1 MLHEPEE
8 FGTLIAVRDGQI
20 SVVTCEACGCRLQR
34 DGAVADA
41 WRHFGALG
49 GRDARS
55 HRTACIDLPHDAFGR
70 VAIPA

>member
-1 MLHEPEE
+1 MFESEEPRNP
-8 FGTLIAVRDGQI
+8 LAVRDGQI
-20 SVVTCEACGCRLQR
+20 SVITCEACGCRLQP
-34 DGAVADA
+34 DPEEGA

-55 HRTACIDLPHDAFGR
+55 HRTACIDLPHDAYGR

>member
-1 MLHEPEE
+1 MLQEPQK
-8 FGTLIAVRDGQI
+8 LVPVMAVRDGQM
-20 SVVTCEACGCRLQR
+20 SVVTCNACGCRLQPDVVE
-34 DGAVADA
+34 DGM

-55 HRTACIDLPHDAFGR
+55 HLVPCVDQLHDASGR

>member
-1 MLHEPEE
+1 MLQEPQALRS
-8 FGTLIAVRDGQI
+8 TTAVRDGQFTA
-20 SVVTCEACGCRLQR
+20 VTCGACGCRLQPAEGE
-34 DGAVADA
+34 DGL

-55 HRTACIDLPHDAFGR
+55 HRVPCVDLLHDALGR

>member
-1 MLHEPEE
+1 MLQEPQELR
-8 FGTLIAVRDGQI
+8 TTTAVRDGQI
-20 SVVTCEACGCRLQR
+20 AVVTCNACGCRLQSDPEE
-34 DGAVADA
+34 DGM

-55 HRTACIDLPHDAFGR
+55 HRVPCVDQPHDVLGR

>member
-1 MLHEPEE
+1 MLQEPQELAR
-8 FGTLIAVRDGQI
+8 TAPVRDGQFTA
-20 SVVTCEACGCRLQR
+20 VTCSACGCRLQPDPDQ
-34 DGAVADA
+34 DGM

-55 HRTACIDLPHDAFGR
+55 HRVPCVDQLHDLHGR